1 MIDTRSRVWA
11 VSLLLLSLM
20 ATAASGRSTP
30 APAQVVEQ
38 MSAADVD
45 RLLDSSEALLASRSF
60 ELAAPELNRALE
72 AARQS
77 QLEPQT
83 ARALLGLG
91 ELLHGQR
98 QSATALAGAEEALA
112 IYDRLDQQ
120 PGVARAHYLLSL
132 IARAGRNRPLGLV
145 HAQRAFDAYDRLQD
159 RGGVARAASLILE
172 LGELGVE
179 QAGTLT
185 ERAASEA
192 RVAGDPNVEG
202 QLLHSMG
209 DRLFNA
215 GRFEESMQW
224 LTRAASVFESV
235 PALVDLGTVYNSIGR
250 VYRAHGRLDEALKF
264 QMAALEIHRKGG
276 DQFALMQSL
285 NAVAVVQ
292 QRLGDLASARSH
304 LAQALA
310 IAEKISAPRTQDFLR
325 ANMASVLGSLGQP
338 AAAAE
343 ALELVIARGLDSFP
357 AVRYVVLSRA
367 YRDLGR
373 GRDALAAAEK
383 ALAGCETEIGLCVSA
398 YIARSEAHA
407 LSGNSAAALTDLSTA
422 ISRIE
427 ELRRQL
433 VPADFFRQDFHRYY
447 QTAYTSTIALQV
459 SDGHGTAALETAE
472 LARSRA
478 FLDLLASRSLPAV
491 PTRVSTP
498 IPLRL
503 RGGGTAATSEST
515 AMTGLAVP
523 AVAADLAS
531 TAARLGSTMLLY
543 WVGADETFIW
553 VVRSDG
559 TVETRRVKVQ
569 QSSLSALVRATS
581 PFAAVADSATSRPNA
596 TAPPPSGAPP
606 TALRDASAAW
616 RELYALLIAPVR
628 AMLPTSPGALLTI
641 VPHDSLS
648 TLSFAALQDR
658 RGRHLLEDYTL
669 HYAPAGAMLHF
680 TAPRVRPQAGPGPAS
695 VLLVS
700 DPKLRQQSTLDT
712 PLPRLPGA
720 RAEAAAIARLMSAAQ
735 VTRLQDE
742 AATETRVRDSVSS
755 HTILHFA
762 THAVVRDDD
771 PFSSYLALGSSSRVA
786 DADGVLTA
794 QEVYGL
800 HLRADLV
807 VLSGC
812 QSAGGPV
819 TGDGIATFARAF
831 LYAGT
836 TSFVASV
843 WDVADEPTHQL
854 LRDFYRTWTG
864 GASKAASL
872 RRAQLRLLADLRAGR
887 VRVQSPV
894 GEVPIPEHPVFWAGF
909 VLFGE
914 PR

>member
-1 MIDTRSRVWA
+1 MIDTSSRVCA

-30 APAQVVEQ
+30 AAAQVVEQ
-38 MSAADVD
+38 MSAADID
-45 RLLDSSEALLASRSF
+45 RLLASAEALLASRSF

-72 AARQS
+72 AARPS
-77 QLEPQT
+77 LLEPQT
-83 ARALLGLG
+83 ARALLGLA

-132 IARAGRNRPLGLV
+132 IARAGRDRPLGLV
-145 HAQRAFDAYDRLQD
+145 HAQRAFDTYDRLQD
-159 RGGVARAASLILE
+159 RGGVAKAASLILE
-172 LGELGVE
+172 LGDLGVE
-179 QAGTLT
+179 QAAALT
-185 ERAASEA
+185 ERGASEA
-192 RVAGDPNVEG
+192 RASGNVTLSG
-202 QLLHSMG
+202 QLLHDMG

-224 LTRAASVFESV
+224 LTRAAAVFESV

-264 QMAALEIHRKGG
+264 QSAALEIHRKGG

-292 QRLGDLASARSH
+292 QLLGEVASSRSY
-304 LAQALA
+304 LEQALA

-325 ANMASVLGSLGQP
+325 ANMATVLNNLGQP

-343 ALELVIARGLDSFP
+343 ALEQVIARGLDSFT
-357 AVRYVVLSRA
+357 AIRHVALSQA

-373 GRDALAAAEK
+373 SGDALAAAEK
-383 ALAGCETEIGLCVSA
+383 GLAGCGVEINVCVSA

-407 LSGNSAAALTDLSTA
+407 LLGNSAAALTDLSTA
-422 ISRIE
+422 IGRIE
-427 ELRRQL
+427 ELRTRL

-447 QTAYTSTIALQV
+447 QRAYTSTIALQV
-459 SDGHGTAALETAE
+459 SEGQGTGALETAE

-478 FLDLLASRSLPAV
+478 FLDLLASRSLPAM

-503 RGGGTAATSEST
+503 RGGGTATTSEAPATS
-515 AMTGLAVP
+515 GLAVP
-523 AVAADLAS
+523 AGAADLAA
-531 TAARLGSTMLLY
+531 TAARLGSTLLLY
-543 WVGADETFIW
+543 WVGSDETFIW
-553 VVRSDG
+553 VVKSDG
-559 TVETRRVKVQ
+559 TVHTRRVKVRQ
-569 QSSLSALVRATS
+569 ASLSALVRATS
-581 PFAAVADSATSRPNA
+581 PFVAATSSAADRGKA
-596 TAPPPSGAPP
+596 TAPAQSAASP
-606 TALRDASAAW
+606 TTLRNASAAW
-616 RELYALLIAPVR
+616 RELYTLLIAPIR
-628 AMLPTSPGALLTI
+628 ETLPASPGALLTI

-648 TLSFAALQDR
+648 TLSFAALQNS

-680 TAPRVRPQAGPGPAS
+680 TAPRARPQAGPGPAS
-695 VLLVS
+695 LLLVS
-700 DPKLRQQSTLDT
+700 DPKPRQQSTLDT

-742 AATETRVRDSVSS
+742 AATETRVRDEVSS

-771 PFSSYLALGSSSRVA
+771 PFSSYLALGSSSAVA

-800 HLRADLV
+800 DLRADLV

-812 QSAGGPV
+812 QSAAGPV
-819 TGDGIATFARAF
+819 TGDGMATFARAF

-843 WDVADEPTHQL
+843 WDVADEPTHRL
-854 LRDFYRTWTG
+854 LRDFYNAWTG
-864 GASKAASL
+864 GASKAAAL

>member
-1 MIDTRSRVWA
+1 MIDTRLRAWA
-11 VSLLLLSLM
+11 VGVLLLSLL
-20 ATAASGRSTP
+20 ATAAP
-30 APAQVVEQ
+30 ARATTTAPQFAGQ
-38 MSAADVD
+38 MSAADID
-45 RLLDSSEALLASRSF
+45 RLLDNAEALLAKRAF
-60 ELAAPELNRALE
+60 EQAQPELQRALE

-77 QLEPQT
+77 VFDAQT

-91 ELLHGQR
+91 DLLRGQG
-98 QSATALAGAEEALA
+98 QSAAALPGAEEALA

-120 PGVARAHYLLSL
+120 AGVARASYLLSR
-132 IARAGRNRPLGLV
+132 IAQANRNRASGLA
-145 HAQRAFDAYDRLQD
+145 HAQRAFDAFDGLQD
-159 RGGVARAASLILE
+159 HGGVARAASLILE
-172 LGELGVE
+172 LGDLGVE
-179 QAGTLT
+179 QAGALT

-192 RVAGDPNVEG
+192 RAAGDPNLEG
-202 QLLHSMG
+202 RLLHRMG

-215 GRFEESMQW
+215 GRYEESMQW
-224 LTRAASVFESV
+224 LTRAAATFESV
-235 PALVDLGTVYNSIGR
+235 PAMVDLGTVYNSIGR

-264 QMAALEIHRKGG
+264 QAAALEIHRKGD
-276 DQFALMQSL
+276 DQFTLMQSL
-285 NAVAVVQ
+285 NAVAVVY
-292 QRLGDLASARSH
+292 QRLNDLVASRSY
-304 LAQALA
+304 LEQALSLA
-310 IAEKISAPRTQDFLR
+310 GKISAPRVQDFLR
-325 ANMASVLGSLGQP
+325 ANMASVLIDLGQP

-343 ALELVIARGLDSFP
+343 ALEQVIARGLDSFP
-357 AVRYVVLSRA
+357 AIRYVQLSAA

-383 ALAGCETEIGLCVSA
+383 ALAGCGEAMDVCVGA
-398 YIARSEAHA
+398 YIARSEAQAA
-407 LSGNSAAALTDLSTA
+407 LGNSADALADLSTA
-422 ISRIE
+422 IGRIE
-427 ELRRQL
+427 ELRTQL

-447 QTAYTSTIALQV
+447 QSAYTSTIALQV
-459 SDGHGTAALETAE
+459 RNGQERAALETAE

-491 PTRVSTP
+491 PARVSTP

-503 RGGGTAATSEST
+503 RGGSQATTSETTST
-515 AMTGLAVP
+515 TAVAVP
-523 AVAADLAS
+523 AAAADLVA
-531 TAARLGSTMLLY
+531 TAARLGSTLLLY

-553 VVRSDG
+553 VVKSDG
-559 TVETRRVKVQ
+559 TVQTRRVSVR

-581 PFAAVADSATSRPNA
+581 PFAETAGSAPSRPNA
-596 TAPPPSGAPP
+596 APPLADATPM
-606 TALRDASAAW
+606 ALRDAASAW
-616 RELYALLIAPVR
+616 RELYTLLIAPIR
-628 AMLPTSPGALLTI
+628 EALPKSPGALLTI

-648 TLSFAALQDR
+648 TLSFAALQNS

-669 HYAPAGAMLHF
+669 HYAPAGALLHF
-680 TAPRVRPQAGPGPAS
+680 TAPEARLQPREAS
-695 VLLVS
+695 LLLVS
-700 DPKLRQQSTLDT
+700 DPKPPQLSTLDR

-720 RAEAAAIARLMSAAQ
+720 RAEATAIARLMSAGQ
-735 VTRLQDE
+735 VTRLQDA
-742 AATETRVRDSVSS
+742 AATETRVRDSASS

-771 PFSSYLALGSSSRVA
+771 PFSSYLALGSSSGVA

-843 WDVADEPTHQL
+843 WDVADEPTHRL
-854 LRDFYRTWTG
+854 LRDFYSAWTG

-887 VRVQSPV
+887 VRVKSPV